1 MRERVEE
8 RIDEILAPYFDQLTG
23 AVMFA
28 KWQGEVIPSEHPDTG
43 ARIEAAEALLDRVYG
58 RPTQRTELAGDV
70 AKPVRISAELLTDP
84 ELRDDLRAVARRL
97 AGARSGGSGRTRSGD

>member
-8 RIDEILAPYFDQLTG
+8 RIDEILAPYFNQLSG
-23 AVMFA
+23 AMMFA

-58 RPTQRTELAGDV
+58 KPRQVTELTGRGGG
-70 AKPVRISAELLTDP
+70 PVRLSEEVFADP
-84 ELRDDLRAVARRL
+84 ETQKVLRDAVRRVGRARASQ
-97 AGARSGGSGRTRSGD
+97 SGGAGSSD